1 MCVLFAA
8 LQTSILDSEIRE
20 ENISHV
26 MVNDVIV
33 KFTEL
38 LRKTVLRTVDI
49 KSEPL
54 I

>member
-1 MCVLFAA
+1 MLFAA
-8 LQTSILDSEIRE
+8 LQTSILDSEILG
-20 ENISHV
+20 ENISRV
-26 MVNDVIV
+26 RVNDVIV

-38 LRKTVLRTVDI
+38 LRKTGLRTVDI